1 MNPTWF
7 DRGKSSGGERL
18 AVISLHEC
26 RPNPSLS
33 ERPPRYRC
41 MGRRIV
47 QRRIRL
53 LTTKSTDARNQEA
66 RRIQNHYPKRLHDA
80 DAHKHR
86 DVTRRPNW
94 RQLKHGR
101 LGSIRK
107 QRRGGE
113 TSCRVSLALF
123 HSMIYQFTRTSY
135 RINNG
140 TLLNNVTPGASR
152 VAPPQLSAP
161 WLYRTSTAFSQPL
174 APLAP
179 RFVWASPT
187 QLGMCR
193 FRNGLEMPMVHFLQD
208 GTNRG

>member
-1 MNPTWF
+1 MY
-7 DRGKSSGGERL
+7 ER
-18 AVISLHEC
+18 

-33 ERPPRYRC
+33 ERPPRHRC

-47 QRRIRL
+47 RRRIWL
-53 LTTKSTDARNQEA
+53 LTTKSTLSSDTRNQEA
-66 RRIQNHYPKRLHDA
+66 RRIQNHYPKRLHHA

-86 DVTRRPNW
+86 DVTRRPHR

-113 TSCRVSLALF
+113 PSCRVSLALSF
-123 HSMIYQFTRTSY
+123 NNFQFTRTSY

-140 TLLNNVTPGASR
+140 TLLNITLPLV
-152 VAPPQLSAP
+152 
-161 WLYRTSTAFSQPL
+161 PL
-174 APLAP
+174 AWLPLNSPSRGVIGPHRIFSLSPLAP

-193 FRNGLEMPMVHFLQD
+193 FGNGLEMPMVHFLQD